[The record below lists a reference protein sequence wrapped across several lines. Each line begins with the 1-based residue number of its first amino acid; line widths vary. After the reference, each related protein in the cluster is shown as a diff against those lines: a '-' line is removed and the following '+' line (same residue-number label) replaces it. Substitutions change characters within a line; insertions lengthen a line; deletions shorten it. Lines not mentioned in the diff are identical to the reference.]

1 MTVKVV
7 SEVDRTLSD
16 LPGLLE
22 LRMDLEMEDPEVEC
36 LSRDLKAPIILRTSV
51 GSTGEV
57 KSISFI
63 WNMTVDDTDGKWE
76 SLEHQENNITVYK
89 CCYIDWNYHFV

>member
-22 LRMDLEMEDPEVEC
+22 LRMDLEMEDPETEC
-36 LSRDLKAPIILRTSV
+36 LSWDLKAPIILRTSV

-63 WNMTVDDTDGKWE
+63 WNMVSDDSDSKW
-76 SLEHQENNITVYK
+76 
-89 CCYIDWNYHFV
+89 